1 MEHFFSS
8 IDGKKAFEAIHEATD
23 GSDLITSDE
32 MQCTFNLNKY
42 RVVYVVNQETT
53 LYNKGCLT
61 RAKQVNKSINF
72 ASVVLQQRF
81 VQNKSF
87 IFNYFNKIL

>member
-1 MEHFFSS
+1 M
-8 IDGKKAFEAIHEATD
+8 DGKKAFEAIHEATD

-61 RAKQVNKSINF
+61 RAKQVRNKNGSIRAKF
-72 ASVVLQQRF
+72 
-81 VQNKSF
+81 QNRD
-87 IFNYFNKIL
+87 L